1 MSIDQASRHIDPNW
15 WKTKSTSR
23 KLLSAAYRP
32 GACVDLLKESVD
44 NCRTYGTRVR
54 SGYGLRDLASDLYG
68 QLVIAWSYGLDPEDW
83 FSYRYWET
91 DWQDV
96 STYSDI
102 TLVQGWLNETSA
114 APTHLSVCT
123 GKIAFYRFC
132 GAHEIPTIPVIGYAA
147 DGEYAQLSRG
157 RNEDPPRHA
166 LIVKPAAANRGDD
179 IHVFSFDD
187 GTYVDDDGAAWT
199 WEALTED
206 LARTSKRSD
215 DALIVQPLVR
225 NDSSWQRFTSG
236 GLATVRL
243 LTGRFPGG
251 QVECLRASLR
261 MPVGDSRIDNFSRGN
276 LASAVDLDTG
286 QLGPAVSKY
295 PLPIGH
301 SFPKHPDT
309 ETRIAGVPLSEWP
322 SVRESAL
329 RLHERLKI
337 PVLGLDVALTPRG
350 VRVVE
355 ANPFYGRSSLEI
367 PHGTSLSTTRFAD
380 VVRAWIS
387 APDGESKSAAR
398 MPQHQSTMD
407 TATSIP

>member
-1 MSIDQASRHIDPNW
+1 MSIDRESQHIDPNW
-15 WKTKSTSR
+15 WKTKPFFR
-23 KLLSAAYRP
+23 KVLSATCRP
-32 GACVDLLKESVD
+32 WACFHLLKNSVD
-44 NCRTYGTRVR
+44 NCLTYGPRVTNE
-54 SGYGLRDLASDLYG
+54 YGLWNLASDLYG

-132 GAHEIPTIPVIGYAA
+132 EAHEIPTIPVIGYAA
-147 DGEYAQLSRG
+147 DGEYARLSRDLHEG
-157 RNEDPPRHA
+157 PPRHA
-166 LIVKPAAANRGDD
+166 LIVKPAAANGGDD
-179 IHVFSFDD
+179 IQVFKFDD

-199 WEALTED
+199 WEVLTED

-243 LTGRFPGG
+243 LTGRFPDG

-276 LASAVDLDTG
+276 LASAVNLDTG

-309 ETRIAGVPLSEWP
+309 EARIAGVPLSEWP
-322 SVRESAL
+322 SVRKSAL

-367 PHGTSLSTTRFAD
+367 PHGTSLSTTRFPD
-380 VVRAWIS
+380 LVRAWTS
-387 APDGESKSAAR
+387 SSNVENAGAGCE
-398 MPQHQSTMD
+398 PQHQSTTD